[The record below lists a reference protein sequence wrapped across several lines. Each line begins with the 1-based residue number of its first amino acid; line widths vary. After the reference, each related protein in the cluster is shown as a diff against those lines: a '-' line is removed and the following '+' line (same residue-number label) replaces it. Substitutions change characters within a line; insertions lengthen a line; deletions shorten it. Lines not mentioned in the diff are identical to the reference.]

1 MSKKCINFYTFD
13 PKITQ
18 KVSQMVKKVLSI
30 GKINLFISFLI
41 IIFVGKGPG
50 NVARIKNQ

>member
-1 MSKKCINFYTFD
+1 MIMGKKCINFYTFD
-13 PKITQ
+13 PKVTQ
-18 KVSQMVKKVLSI
+18 KVSQMVKKVPPD

-50 NVARIKNQ
+50 KGLG